1 MAVTGSEEA
10 ALETSNLRKSFAAPV
25 LQGLDL
31 EVRRGELFALLG
43 RNGAGKTTSLRI
55 IAGLLEPDSGEV
67 VICGLRRT
75 VDPIEAR
82 RPLAWLPDEPMVYD
96 KLTPLE
102 FLQFMAGLWGVP
114 PARTRERSEE
124 LLRWLGLWER
134 RGDRC
139 ETFSRGMRQKVAL
152 AGALVHDP
160 KLLLLDEPLTGL
172 DVESARQVKDFLRT
186 YADAGG
192 AVLLTTHIL
201 EVVERLA
208 DRIGILHE
216 GRLLAV
222 GTMAELQALAG
233 DRAATLEDLFLALTR
248 SAA

>member
-1 MAVTGSEEA
+1 MTGPASPEA
-10 ALETSNLRKSFAAPV
+10 ALETVGLRKSFASPV

-31 EVRRGELFALLG
+31 RIRPGELFALLG

-67 VICGLRRT
+67 LICGMDRASNP
-75 VDPIEAR
+75 VEAR
-82 RPLAWLPDEPMVYD
+82 RPLAWLPDEPLIYD

-114 PARTRERSEE
+114 PDRASGRSEE

-152 AGALVHDP
+152 AGALVHEP
-160 KLLLLDEPLTGL
+160 SLLLLDEPLTGL
-172 DVESARQVKDFLRT
+172 DVESARQVKDFLRQYT
-186 YADAGG
+186 DQGG
-192 AVLLTTHIL
+192 TVLLTTHIL

-208 DRIGILHE
+208 DRIGILHD

-222 GTMAELQALAG
+222 GTLAELQALAG
-233 DRAATLEDLFLALTR
+233 DGASTLEDLFLVLTR
-248 SAA
+248 QAA

>member
-1 MAVTGSEEA
+1 MTGLASPAA
-10 ALETSNLRKSFAAPV
+10 ALETAGLRKAFDSPV

-31 EVRRGELFALLG
+31 SVRPGELFALLG

-67 VICGLRRT
+67 LICGIDRA
-75 VDPIEAR
+75 VEPVEAR

-102 FLQFMAGLWGVP
+102 FLQFMAGLWAVP
-114 PARTRERSEE
+114 PERARGRSEE
-124 LLRWLGLWER
+124 LLRWLGLWDR

-172 DVESARQVKDFLRT
+172 DVESARQVKDFLRK
-186 YADAGG
+186 YADEGG

-208 DRIGILHE
+208 DRIGILHD

-222 GTMAELQALAG
+222 GTLAELQSLAG
-233 DRAATLEDLFLALTR
+233 GGAPTLEDLFLALTR
-248 SAA
+248 TAP